1 MAVVHS
7 LEALKTMRKALMLAG
22 VVVGL
27 VACGQALSSPGIS
40 TPRPAPF
47 HPSASW
53 GLFVLGGQSF
63 EIPWQ
68 LMRLDAGSLKDLQLA
83 QHGQGLPVVSA
94 DGSTLVEIDYH
105 GEQPA
110 FARVVDARTGAMRRS
125 LPLPFGSMPELTPD
139 GAKLLVID
147 SAGQSWRVFD
157 THDGRQTGKLETPTD
172 PCCGQLGPWLDPSGS
187 LLYRVLLPGSGFN
200 AAGPV
205 TPVLVRDDLQA
216 GRETGRLKLDGVEAG
231 VWQSGRTIGS
241 EPVLASFTP
250 GMALSPDGSQ
260 LAVLY
265 ADGGRLMTVDTARMT
280 IVASRQLVAPPSPTS
295 WFNLGPV
302 DAYAKYDE
310 GVQWGLTYSPDG
322 QQLVAAARQNA
333 VDNNGTFSSHGLG
346 LRAIDLQRAMIV
358 AEAPNIEVGVV
369 FYAPDRSALYVESF
383 VDQSHMALLR
393 LDPSTLATAA
403 RREFT
408 GPRQILLLARP

>member
-1 MAVVHS
+1 
-7 LEALKTMRKALMLAG
+7 
-22 VVVGL
+22 
-27 VACGQALSSPGIS
+27 
-40 TPRPAPF
+40 
-47 HPSASW
+47 
-53 GLFVLGGQSF
+53 
-63 EIPWQ
+63 
-68 LMRLDAGSLKDLQLA
+68 MRLDAGSLKDLQLA